1 VGEDGKTHVQPSEET
16 SHVRYSSPPALRL
29 SAAEHACKLVV
40 FDTSPQPWRK
50 AIFPATNALC
60 WLTIVLR
67 IQTLAV
73 HVARAT
79 CLTQSRRHSFVRL
92 KYSKKAT
99 IPNPATG
106 KELQLKSA
114 GKHPW
119 G

>member
-1 VGEDGKTHVQPSEET
+1 MFAIRLLLPSAFL
-16 SHVRYSSPPALRL
+16 PPQ
-29 SAAEHACKLVV
+29 HACKLVV

-60 WLTIVLR
+60 WLKIVLR

-79 CLTQSRRHSFVRL
+79 CLTQSRRHCFVRL
-92 KYSKKAT
+92 KYSKRAT

-106 KELQLKSA
+106 KRIATEIGREASLGVVSLPQ
-114 GKHPW
+114 
-119 G
+119 